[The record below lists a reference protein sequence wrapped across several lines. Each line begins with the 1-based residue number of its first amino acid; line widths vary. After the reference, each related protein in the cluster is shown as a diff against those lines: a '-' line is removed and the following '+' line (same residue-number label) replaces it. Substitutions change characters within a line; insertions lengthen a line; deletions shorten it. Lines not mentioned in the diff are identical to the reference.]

1 MYMIPSKYL
10 LGIAILLFIFLSF
23 YTVESFIQSS
33 ATRTIELIDSLP
45 IIRIEIVY
53 TGPPKKET
61 FLHLADL
68 QLIDA
73 KDKVIQYW
81 KPPNSVHFEKGDTGF
96 QGKTGPIEKLYDGDI
111 NTFAHASVAPDKL
124 TILLKPYGENIKTI
138 QITNRKDCCESR
150 IKPYEM
156 HLYSNQQRSGTIP
169 LVELG
174 QKGKSITYVLIQPSI
189 KTTDVLQTKQQVDF
203 NKNWDTMVAALPDPP
218 VAQARPHIQENSAN
232 AAPLYESRNSG
243 SSSGVPPGL
252 PPGASPV
259 PGANPSP
266 SGYNPYGSYTGA
278 TTGAIAG
285 ANAGASGAP
294 DTVTGAAS
302 YNSYGTNSGTT
313 NPKDCRRYGPSYS
326 TPESR
331 NSYGK
336 DTIPGGPDGTHR
348 VRVNED
354 SETCE

>member
-1 MYMIPSKYL
+1 MIPSKYL

-33 ATRTIELIDSLP
+33 VTRTIELEDSAP

-53 TGPPKKET
+53 MGPPKKET
-61 FLHLADL
+61 FLHLADIEI
-68 QLIDA
+68 IDIFG
-73 KDKVIQYW
+73 KVIQYW

-156 HLYSNQQRSGTIP
+156 HLFSNHQRSGRIP

-174 QKGKSITYVLIQPSI
+174 EKGKSITYVLVQPSI
-189 KTTDVLQTKQQVDF
+189 ATKSPSQEEKERVDF
-203 NKNWDTMVAALPDPP
+203 NKKWDEMVATLPNEP
-218 VAQARPHIQENSAN
+218 VVQARPHIQENRAN
-232 AAPLYESRNSG
+232 AALLYDSRSSG
-243 SSSGVPPGL
+243 GVPPGL

-259 PGANPSP
+259 PGTNPSP

-278 TTGAIAG
+278 TTGANAG

-294 DTVTGAAS
+294 DTITGASS
-302 YNSYGTNSGTT
+302 YNSYGTNTGTT
-313 NPKDCRRYGPSYS
+313 NPKDCKRYGPSYS

-331 NSYGK
+331 NSYGT

-348 VRVNED
+348 VRVNQD